1 LTTGLLK
8 ILILTIILTF
18 FSNFTFALSGKE
30 ISTQVSNW
38 LSSKGVLGQPIFSGN
53 RIYKDCDQKLQI
65 SKYLNSF
72 KTVKVNCPNNDALDL
87 FIRIKLDKEIKTN
100 SRLKSKKIE
109 DKNQFKNKTKVYK
122 KENKVIKKYKVFK
135 MNRGLEKNS
144 VLQDDD
150 IKVAFS
156 SKSSQTSF
164 FKSKNEL
171 IGRKLNKNLKMDQIL
186 HPRHLIE
193 KFDVNNGDQVSIVSI
208 TKSVSVVTLGEALNS
223 GNLDDLIRVKNV
235 RSGKVI
241 KGYIKKNK
249 IIRVFR

>member
-1 LTTGLLK
+1 LIVCFSRIF
-8 ILILTIILTF
+8 ILITILIF
-18 FSNFTFALSGKE
+18 HSNFALAISGKE
-30 ISTQVSNW
+30 ISKKVSDW
-38 LSSKGVLGQPIFSGN
+38 LTINGVSGSPVFSDN
-53 RIYKDCDQKLQI
+53 RVYNDCDQKLKI

-72 KTVKVNCPNNDALDL
+72 KIIRVKCPNDDDIDL
-87 FIRIKLDKEIKTN
+87 FVRIKLDQKIKA
-100 SRLKSKKIE
+100 KSKKPSSH
-109 DKNQFKNKTKVYK
+109 NKNKLTSNSKLIK
-122 KENKVIKKYKVFK
+122 KEKKIIKNYKVFK
-135 MNRGLEKNS
+135 LSRGIEKNS
-144 VLQDDD
+144 VLQEED
-150 IKVAFS
+150 IKVIFS
-156 SKSSQTSF
+156 DISSQSSF
-164 FKSKNEL
+164 FKNKNDL

-193 KFDVNNGDQVSIVSI
+193 KFDVNNGDQVSIVSN

>member
-1 LTTGLLK
+1 MIVGFSRIS
-8 ILILTIILTF
+8 ILITILIF
-18 FSNFTFALSGKE
+18 HSNFALAISGKE
-30 ISTQVSNW
+30 ISKKVSDW
-38 LSSKGVLGQPIFSGN
+38 LTINGVSGSPVFSDN
-53 RIYKDCDQKLQI
+53 RVYNDCDQKLKI

-72 KTVKVNCPNNDALDL
+72 KIIRVKCPNDDDIDL
-87 FIRIKLDKEIKTN
+87 FVRIKLDQKIKT
-100 SRLKSKKIE
+100 KSKKTSS
-109 DKNQFKNKTKVYK
+109 NNKNKLTSNSKLTK
-122 KENKVIKKYKVFK
+122 KEKKVNKKYKVFK
-135 MNRGLEKNS
+135 LSRGLEKNS
-144 VLQDDD
+144 VLQEEN
-150 IKVAFS
+150 IKVIFS
-156 SKSSQTSF
+156 DISSQSSF
-164 FKSKNEL
+164 FKNKSDL

-193 KFDVNNGDQVSIVSI
+193 KFDVNNGDQVSIVSN

>member
-1 LTTGLLK
+1 MIVGFSRIFILIT
-8 ILILTIILTF
+8 ILILH
-18 FSNFTFALSGKE
+18 SNFALAISGKE
-30 ISTQVSNW
+30 ISKKVSDW
-38 LSSKGVLGQPIFSGN
+38 LTINGVSGSPVFSDN
-53 RIYKDCDQKLQI
+53 RVYNDCDQKLKI

-72 KTVKVNCPNNDALDL
+72 KIIRVKCPNDDDIDL
-87 FIRIKLDKEIKTN
+87 LVRIKLDQKIKT
-100 SRLKSKKIE
+100 KSKKTSS
-109 DKNQFKNKTKVYK
+109 NNKKKLISNSKLTK
-122 KENKVIKKYKVFK
+122 KEKKVNKKYKVFK
-135 MNRGLEKNS
+135 LSRGLEKNS
-144 VLQDDD
+144 VLQEEN
-150 IKVAFS
+150 IKVIFS
-156 SKSSQTSF
+156 DISSQSSF
-164 FKSKNEL
+164 FKNKNDL

-193 KFDVNNGDQVSIVSI
+193 KFDVNNGDQVSIVSN

>member
-1 LTTGLLK
+1 LIVCFSRIF
-8 ILILTIILTF
+8 ILITILIF
-18 FSNFTFALSGKE
+18 HSNFALAISGKE
-30 ISTQVSNW
+30 ISKKVSDW
-38 LSSKGVLGQPIFSGN
+38 LTINGVSGSPVFSDN
-53 RIYKDCDQKLQI
+53 RVYNDCDQKLKI

-72 KTVKVNCPNNDALDL
+72 KIIRVKCPNDDDIDL
-87 FIRIKLDKEIKTN
+87 FVRIKLDKKIKA
-100 SRLKSKKIE
+100 KSKKPSFH
-109 DKNQFKNKTKVYK
+109 NKNKLTNNSKLTK
-122 KENKVIKKYKVFK
+122 KEKKVNKKYKVFRLS
-135 MNRGLEKNS
+135 RGLEKNS
-144 VLQDDD
+144 VLQEED
-150 IKVAFS
+150 IKVIFS
-156 SKSSQTSF
+156 DISSQSSF
-164 FKSKNEL
+164 FKNKNDL

-193 KFDVNNGDQVSIVSI
+193 KFDVNNGDQVSIVSN

>member
-1 LTTGLLK
+1 LIVCFSRIF
-8 ILILTIILTF
+8 ILITILIF
-18 FSNFTFALSGKE
+18 HSNFALAISGKE
-30 ISTQVSNW
+30 ISKKVSDW
-38 LSSKGVLGQPIFSGN
+38 LTINGVSGSPVFSDN
-53 RIYKDCDQKLQI
+53 RVYNDCDQKLKI

-72 KTVKVNCPNNDALDL
+72 KIIRVKCPNDDDIDL
-87 FIRIKLDKEIKTN
+87 FVRIKLDQKIKA
-100 SRLKSKKIE
+100 KSKKPSSH
-109 DKNQFKNKTKVYK
+109 NKNKLTNNSKLTK
-122 KENKVIKKYKVFK
+122 KEKKVNKKYKVFRLS
-135 MNRGLEKNS
+135 RGLEKNS
-144 VLQDDD
+144 VLQEED
-150 IKVAFS
+150 IKVIFS
-156 SKSSQTSF
+156 DISSQSSF
-164 FKSKNEL
+164 FKNKNDL

-193 KFDVNNGDQVSIVSI
+193 KFDVNNGDQVSIVSN